1 MQTISAAELTPR
13 EIMFFEELDRR
24 EKEEVEELKILI
36 KEAQK
41 IERELQSKYIR
52 LTGCRCL

>member
-24 EKEEVEELKILI
+24 EKEEVEELKKLI
-36 KEAQK
+36 KQAQS
-41 IERELQSKYIR
+41 IEESLQAQYVR
-52 LTGCRCL
+52 LTGCRCF